1 LKKLQAVLG
10 RYNDLS
16 VLEAFLADQAGQ
28 HTEDAVERMAIGAI
42 IMKTHENRN
51 QLTERSIK
59 TAHGFCSKV
68 HKRFVRNVVK
78 GESA

>member
-1 LKKLQAVLG
+1 MLG

-16 VLEAFLADQAGQ
+16 VLEAFLADQAER
-28 HTEDAVERMAIGAI
+28 HTEDGVERMAIGAI

-51 QLTERSIK
+51 QLAGKSIK
-59 TAHGFCSKV
+59 AAHGFCSKV
-68 HKRFVRNVVK
+68 HKRFVRDAVK